1 VATTRRT
8 RKQTQ
13 TTVETYRHDET
24 RKNIPPAKIAAEG
37 QVPLVPK
44 AQYRYSPR
52 RPPTLRFD
60 REGKPDALPELLR
73 QAKRRPLTDDEAK
86 LLAEA
91 LRDHEPWLEWAEKQE
106 QHQRG
111 GFQVDPVALHIHERV
126 SAQAILR
133 VARREKMQGS
143 RPAQNWTRLGTAV

>member
-1 VATTRRT
+1 
-8 RKQTQ
+8 
-13 TTVETYRHDET
+13 
-24 RKNIPPAKIAAEG
+24 
-37 QVPLVPK
+37 
-44 AQYRYSPR
+44 
-52 RPPTLRFD
+52 
-60 REGKPDALPELLR
+60 
-73 QAKRRPLTDDEAK
+73 
-86 LLAEA
+86 AEA

>member
-1 VATTRRT
+1 M
-8 RKQTQ
+8 
-13 TTVETYRHDET
+13 
-24 RKNIPPAKIAAEG
+24 
-37 QVPLVPK
+37 PLVPK

-60 REGKPDALPELLR
+60 KDGTPDALPELLR
-73 QAKRRPLTDDEAK
+73 EAKRRPLTDDEAK

-126 SAQAILR
+126 SAQAILSI
-133 VARREKMQGS
+133 ARRDQG
-143 RPAQNWTRLGTAV
+143 RLHTPARAGLQSDGAAQC